1 MSTKLSLVANALLLA
16 SLLAV
21 ANGLLKW
28 VAQKETAN
36 YFEMVTTYWLQIG
49 SSLAIYGFIFFY
61 YIQVL
66 RRHDVA
72 VLYSSYVGLSIL
84 MVFLMGMFFFGEP
97 LTFGQIVG
105 VALIILGVLCI
116 GFL

>member
-1 MSTKLSLVANALLLA
+1 VLLA
-16 SLLAV
+16 SLLAF

-28 VAQKETAN
+28 VAKKEAAN
-36 YFEMVTTYWLQIG
+36 YFEMVMTYWLQIG

-66 RRHDVA
+66 RRHDIA

-97 LTFGQIVG
+97 LTSGQMIGVG
-105 VALIILGVLCI
+105 LIILGILCI